1 MRHLLAAIA
10 KVAKKNT
17 TVARLYAAVTDSVYK
32 GTKSEAEDLEWVGDS
47 FSTWLQ

>member
-1 MRHLLAAIA
+1 LQRKTQRSRGYMP
-10 KVAKKNT
+10 
-17 TVARLYAAVTDSVYK
+17 AVTDSVYK